1 MNEKERMSEEGSY
14 VTFTWTFVVHLDDED
29 SGDGVDG
36 GGGGD
41 I

>member
-1 MNEKERMSEEGSY
+1 MNEKERMSEKGSY
-14 VTFTWTFVVHLDDED
+14 VTLIWTFVVHLNDED
-29 SGDGVDG
+29 GDD